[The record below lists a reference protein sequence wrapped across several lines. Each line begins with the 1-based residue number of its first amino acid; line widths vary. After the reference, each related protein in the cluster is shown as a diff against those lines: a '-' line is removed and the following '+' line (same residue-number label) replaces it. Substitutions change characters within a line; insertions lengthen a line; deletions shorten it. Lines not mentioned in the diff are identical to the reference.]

1 MTSFKLYA
9 TKLNGDEMQVKV
21 FVTSANE
28 YLNFVSNYEGDDL
41 GNDILLEDFVL
52 DTRATGVII
61 HN

>member
-9 TKLNGDEMQVKV
+9 TKLNGDEMQVEV

-28 YLNFVSNYEGDDL
+28 YLNFVGNYEGDDL
-41 GNDILLEDFVL
+41 GNDILFEDFVL
-52 DTRATGVII
+52 DTKATGVVI